1 MSINIVAI
9 ELLRSN
15 KYKQRIV
22 RSKKKYNRKKMKAKD
37 YGQ

>member
-1 MSINIVAI
+1 MSANPMAL

-22 RSKKKYNRKKMKAKD
+22 RNKKKYNRKKKKKQFD
-37 YGQ
+37 FS

>member
-1 MSINIVAI
+1 MSINPMAL

-22 RSKKKYNRKKMKAKD
+22 RNKKKYNRKRIKTEKFH
-37 YGQ
+37 G